1 MTRVD
6 HLTLVLA
13 AMFGALAVLSGAF
26 GAHALKQILDAS
38 LMQVYQTAVNYH
50 LAHALALGLVGL
62 LLRQPG
68 NGELAQ
74 RWFRRAALLFV
85 FGLLLFCGSLYALS
99 LTGLRGLGMITP
111 LGGVCF
117 ITGWL
122 ALAFGA
128 SKR

>member
-1 MTRVD
+1 MRVD
-6 HLTLVLA
+6 HSVLVIA
-13 AMFGALAVLSGAF
+13 AVLGALAVISGAF
-26 GAHALKQILDAS
+26 GAHALKSVLDAS

-50 LAHALALGLVGL
+50 LAHTLALGLIGL
-62 LLRQPG
+62 LLRLPG

-74 RWFRRAALLFV
+74 RWYRRAALLFV

-99 LTGLRGLGMITP
+99 LSGQRWLGMITP

-117 ITGWL
+117 IAGWL
-122 ALAFGA
+122 TLAFGA

>member
-1 MTRVD
+1 MTRLD
-6 HLTLVLA
+6 HAILMFA
-13 AMFGALAVLSGAF
+13 AVFGALAVLSGAF
-26 GAHALKQILDAS
+26 GAHALKSVLDAS
-38 LMQVYQTAVNYH
+38 LMQVYQTAANYH

-68 NGELAQ
+68 NAELAQ
-74 RWFRRAALLFV
+74 RWFRRAALLFL

-99 LTGLRGLGMITP
+99 LTGLRWLGMITP

-117 ITGWL
+117 IVGWL

>member
-6 HLTLVLA
+6 HAVLVLA
-13 AMFGALAVLSGAF
+13 AVFGALAELSGAF
-26 GAHALKQILDAS
+26 GAHALKSVLDAN
-38 LMQVYQTAVNYH
+38 LMQVYQTSANYH
-50 LAHALALGLVGL
+50 LAHALVLGLVGL

-68 NGELAQ
+68 NTELAQ
-74 RWFRRAALLFV
+74 RWFRRAALLFL

-99 LTGLRGLGMITP
+99 LTGLRWLGMITP

-117 ITGWL
+117 IAAWL